1 MVSCWN
7 GTSRNLRSYRFLKC
21 QAIFPPGGLTI
32 PLISGCWS
40 ISFAAGIVGMCYL
53 RQHSTTHHL
62 GWRPL
67 DLTRLFL
74 PFEADSSFCPWVK
87 WKQGCRKCKPSI
99 WWLGKRNWGSFL
111 RTSMAGLGV
120 AISLCDSSN
129 RLYIFST
136 FIQSILLLALL

>member
-74 PFEADSSFCPWVK
+74 PFEADSSFRPWVK

-99 WWLGKRNWGSFL
+99 PMPSDMLLFSALSEIHALWMKLWFFWIPSVFL
-111 RTSMAGLGV
+111 FFHVFM
-120 AISLCDSSN
+120 
-129 RLYIFST
+129 YFST
-136 FIQSILLLALL
+136 FVHPP